1 MIAPRN
7 FNQAPDENDRPNHS
21 NSLDSQS
28 SNLVRRFRER
38 SILVLTECRR
48 MHEQHSRFRHLVDAV
63 VKGQDDY
70 SDVIEELS
78 REGGGLAMLSELEQL
93 VSRNPGDH

>member
-1 MIAPRN
+1 
-7 FNQAPDENDRPNHS
+7 
-21 NSLDSQS
+21 
-28 SNLVRRFRER
+28 
-38 SILVLTECRR
+38 